1 MTVLIA
7 RNTTVPASA
16 TKVFRTTVDNQEQ
29 VIVDA
34 YQGEGALVTANT
46 PIGELRLGD
55 LPRQPAGRVQ
65 VDVTFTI
72 NVDGILEV
80 SAREL
85 QTGKEASVEL
95 SL

>member
-1 MTVLIA
+1 
-7 RNTTVPASA
+7 
-16 TKVFRTTVDNQEQ
+16 VFRTTVDNQEQ
-29 VIVDA
+29 VVVDA
-34 YQGEGALVTANT
+34 YQGEGTFVTANT

-55 LPRQPAGRVQ
+55 LPRQPAGSVQ

-72 NVDGILEV
+72 NVDGMLEV

-85 QTGKEASVEL
+85 RSGKEASVEI